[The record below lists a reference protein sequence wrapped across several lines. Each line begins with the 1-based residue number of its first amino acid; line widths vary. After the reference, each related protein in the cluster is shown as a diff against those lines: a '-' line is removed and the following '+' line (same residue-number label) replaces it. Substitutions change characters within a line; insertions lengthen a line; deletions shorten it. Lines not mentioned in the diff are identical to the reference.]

1 MQQKNPNP
9 LNRMLSRLQ
18 ISHLWALT
26 VIIGVFIFVNTHP
39 IRPHDFWWHITIGR
53 EILAT
58 GQIPKVDIYSY
69 TMAGTS
75 YPSYQAFWLMEVAM
89 FLIYNLGGPVLTVLA
104 QSLIITLAYALLLW
118 LGRRISGSWRS
129 AAIGVIFAAATG
141 IGDWNV
147 RPQAV
152 TFAIAALFLLAIH
165 EYRQT
170 RRRIWLPVFPLGM
183 IVWVNSHGTFP
194 LGLFLIGCWIADEGW
209 ALLQDNKLTW
219 KNARRALQTPLLVFV
234 LAVAACTVSPHG
246 VGTFVYV
253 SGMSTNA
260 IVQNMVTEWAAPSF
274 DTLVGQLFLGTLL
287 LSAAILAVSPKRPT
301 PSQLLTFLAF
311 GVLGLHT
318 LRGSIW
324 FGLTMAPI
332 LAEHVERISESAK
345 ERISKSANR
354 RESTRDTTIPNPYS
368 LPSPPQTKI
377 QNTLNVILVGL
388 LLLGAFVSL
397 PWFKALWPLSPDKVG
412 LISAET
418 PVAATEFLLRERP
431 PNNLFHAMGFGSY
444 LIWAAHPAYPVFV
457 DPRIELYTAELW
469 MDYISLS
476 TATHGWEERLDKYGI
491 QTLMLNPEEQVG
503 LLTAARESGQWDE
516 IYTDAASVILTRKN

>member
-9 LNRMLSRLQ
+9 LSRILSRLQ
-18 ISHLWALT
+18 IGHLWALT
-26 VIIGVFIFVNTHP
+26 IIVGVFIFVNTHP

-53 EILAT
+53 EILTT
-58 GQIPKVDIYSY
+58 GQIPKADIYSY
-69 TMAGTS
+69 TMAGTP
-75 YPSYQAFWLMEVAM
+75 YPSYQAFWLMEVIM

-118 LGRRISGSWRS
+118 LGRRISGNWRS
-129 AAIGVIFAAATG
+129 AAIGVILAAATG

-170 RRRIWLPVFPLGM
+170 RRRIWLLVFPLGM

-194 LGLFLIGCWIADEGW
+194 LGLFLIGCWIVDEGW

-219 KNARRALQTPLLVFV
+219 QNARRALQTPLLVFV
-234 LAVAACTVSPHG
+234 VTVAACIVSPRG

-311 GVLGLHT
+311 SVLGLHT

-332 LAEHVERISESAK
+332 LAEHVERISESVK
-345 ERISKSANR
+345 ERLGERARKPGQQISNVK
-354 RESTRDTTIPNPYS
+354 
-368 LPSPPQTKI
+368 L
-377 QNTLNVILVGL
+377 QNTLNLLLAGL

-397 PWFKALWPLSPDKVG
+397 PWFKALWPLSSDKAG

-469 MDYISLS
+469 LDYISLS
-476 TATHGWEERLDKYGI
+476 TAAPGWEERLDQYGI
-491 QTLMLNPEEQVG
+491 QTLMLNPEEQMG
-503 LLTAARESGQWDE
+503 LLNATRESGQWDE
-516 IYTDAASVILTRKN
+516 IYTDSASVILTRKN

>member
-1 MQQKNPNP
+1 MQQKNSDPPGNV
-9 LNRMLSRLQ
+9 LSRLE

-26 VIIGVFIFVNTHP
+26 ALIGIFIFVNTHP

-53 EILAT
+53 EIVAT
-58 GQIPKVDIYSY
+58 GRIPEADVYSY
-69 TMAGTS
+69 TMAGTP
-75 YPSYQAFWLMEVAM
+75 YPSYQAFWLMEVVM

-104 QSLIITLAYALLLW
+104 QSLVITLAYALLLW

-170 RRRIWLPVFPLGM
+170 QQRVWLLVFPLGM

-219 KNARRALQTPLLVFV
+219 QNARRALQTPLLVFV
-234 LAVAACTVSPHG
+234 LTVAACTVSPRG
-246 VGTFVYV
+246 VGTFTYV

-260 IVQNMVTEWAAPSF
+260 IVQNMVTEWAPPSF
-274 DTLVGQLFLGTLL
+274 DTLVGQLFLGSLL
-287 LSAAILAVSPKRPT
+287 ASAAVLAISPKRPT

-311 GVLGLHT
+311 GVLGLRT

-324 FGLTMAPI
+324 FGLTMAPV
-332 LAEHVERISESAK
+332 LAEHVERIGESARK
-345 ERISKSANR
+345 RIAEGAKQ
-354 RESTRDTTIPNPYS
+354 
-368 LPSPPQTKI
+368 PSQQTSNIKL
-377 QNTLNVILVGL
+377 QTTLNVLLVGL
-388 LLLGAFVSL
+388 LFLGAFVSL

-431 PNNLFHAMGFGSY
+431 PGNLFHAMGFGSY
-444 LIWAAHPAYPVFV
+444 LIWAAQPAYPVFV

-469 MDYISLS
+469 LDYVNLS
-476 TATHGWEERLDKYGI
+476 TAAPGWEKRLDKYGM
-491 QTLMLNPEEQVG
+491 QTLMLNPEEQAG
-503 LLTAARESGQWDE
+503 LLNAARESGQWDE
-516 IYTDAASVILTRKN
+516 IFTDAASVILTRKN